1 MKIEVLDDAEADLI
15 EGRDFYE
22 RKAPGIGAYFATAIA
37 SDIDSLIL
45 TAGIL
50 PVLFGFYRLLSK
62 RFPFGIYYGITGD
75 IIQIQ
80 AVLDL
85 RREPAWI
92 RERMRG

>member
-1 MKIEVLDDAEADLI
+1 MKIEILDEAEADLI

-22 RKAPGIGAYFATAIA
+22 CKAPGIGAYFATAIA

-45 TAGIL
+45 TAGMHPL
-50 PVLFGFYRLLSK
+50 HFGLHRMLSK
-62 RFPFGIYYGITGD
+62 RFPFGIYYGMKGD
-75 IIQIQ
+75 VIQIQ

-92 RERMRG
+92 RQRIRG